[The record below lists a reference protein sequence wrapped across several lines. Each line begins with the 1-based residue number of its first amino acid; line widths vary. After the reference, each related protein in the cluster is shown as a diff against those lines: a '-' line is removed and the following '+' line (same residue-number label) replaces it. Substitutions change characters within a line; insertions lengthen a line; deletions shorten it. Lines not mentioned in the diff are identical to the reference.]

1 MHCIMM
7 HMNLLSQKTVSWGIR
22 LVAAYLFF
30 WWTILYLGYASL
42 EPLGI
47 RDVLA
52 AIFLGSL
59 YSLGLFLSTFN
70 QKKIILYLVTMP
82 LIAIELWLFITSLLS
97 KVLIVD
103 TVGILGGSLSI
114 IYILKTN
121 KIGGLKWQTS

>member
-1 MHCIMM
+1 MM

-52 AIFLGSL
+52 AIFLGGL
-59 YSLGLFLSTFN
+59 HSLGLFLSTFN

-103 TVGILGGSLSI
+103 TVGVLGGSLSI
-114 IYILKTN
+114 IYILKIN
-121 KIGGLKWQTS
+121 KIGGLKWQTSQR

>member
-1 MHCIMM
+1 ME
-7 HMNLLSQKTVSWGIR
+7 LFSRKTVSWGIR
-22 LVAAYLFF
+22 LVAAYLFC

-47 RDVLA
+47 RDILA
-52 AIFLGSL
+52 AIFIGGLQ
-59 YSLGLFLSTFN
+59 SLGLFLSTFN
-70 QKKIILYLVTMP
+70 QKKIILYLVTMQ

-121 KIGGLKWQTS
+121 KIRGLKWQTS

>member
-1 MHCIMM
+1 MM

>member
-1 MHCIMM
+1 MMM

-59 YSLGLFLSTFN
+59 YSLGLFLSSFN
-70 QKKIILYLVTMP
+70 QKKITLYLVTMP

-103 TVGILGGSLSI
+103 TVGIFGGSLSI

-121 KIGGLKWQTS
+121 KTGGLKWQTL

>member
-1 MHCIMM
+1 MM
-7 HMNLLSQKTVSWGIR
+7 HMNFLSQKTVSWGIR

>member
-1 MHCIMM
+1 
-7 HMNLLSQKTVSWGIR
+7 MNFLSQKTVSWGIR